1 MLEIVYQFFTLRWHN
16 VITMGAAEN
25 FSHSFQYLYDS
36 KGKKSHVVVPIHL
49 LEEFLEDIQDSRDI
63 EKLKNEPTIS
73 FDDFVAE
80 LKEDGKI

>member
-1 MLEIVYQFFTLRWHN
+1 M
-16 VITMGAAEN
+16 
-25 FSHSFQYLYDS
+25 
-36 KGKKSHVVVPIHL
+36 VVPIHL

-80 LKEDGKI
+80 LKEDGKVFG